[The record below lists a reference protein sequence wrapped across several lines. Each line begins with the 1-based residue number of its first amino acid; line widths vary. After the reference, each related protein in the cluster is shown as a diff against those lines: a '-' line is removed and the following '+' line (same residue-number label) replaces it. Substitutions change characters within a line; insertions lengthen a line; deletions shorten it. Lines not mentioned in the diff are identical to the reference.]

1 MVVDFSKL
9 NLKERQTLIL
19 KNQDGTYIQPLV
31 FTHNFEAKLCYNEVS
46 EITFDV
52 PAFVDCL
59 KTPSY
64 DDIVGMRL
72 IDWYGIG
79 QFILMDPSTT
89 NDGIKE
95 IKTCKA
101 YSLEYELTFKQAFL
115 EEGTYN
121 FWNPFDSE
129 NTVLGILMKLLPSWR
144 VGSVDA
150 SLIGK
155 YRTFEASNTSVYD
168 LMKNTLQDTYQ
179 CIFDFDTYNRTINV
193 RAVTELVD
201 TKPVYL
207 SIDNLI
213 KEINIEE
220 DTQNIFTCLDVNGAD
235 GVDIRSVNPMGTN
248 KIYNLDYFMNTTY
261 FSQEMIDKWN
271 AWKAKYESSQRPY
284 YNLSIE
290 KVLQESKLTVEE
302 AALADLKADLSRL
315 ETLQATYV
323 EAAAKNTGNSS
334 DLTQVKKDIATKNEE
349 ISAKQKLVDGIKTSI
364 KSYGEQQIAINESCQ
379 FDAFFSPSE
388 LELLDR
394 YIKESAISEETFV
407 YQTVSSYSK
416 EDVSKYHA
424 SVHVNISDAKVVKNA
439 TDTGKEFFT
448 VVGGTLNISADDD
461 KINAEVVT
469 AAFEIDEDGN
479 ALLTGY
485 LNPGT
490 YNEDKF
496 PSGCISLYG
505 AGGTV
510 TSDTSPNDDID
521 GDYEEGTFLSVFIAD
536 GHLYFTYDTSEYAK
550 RSVEWDLFEYG
561 QENLEKLCWP
571 TYTFSVD
578 SANFMAMD
586 EFVAFKNQFSLGS
599 KVYLNLN
606 GKILQPI
613 AVGAE
618 FNADDPT
625 SFKLTFGDKYSLN
638 DSAFKMVDLLE
649 QSISIGQT
657 TASKMKSFN
666 AFVESGASGE
676 LYDYINSALDAAKNI
691 VLAGSNQSTQIDGSG
706 IRCRSYNPESGTF
719 DDEQIWIIN
728 NQIVFTDDNWD
739 TAKMAIGQ
747 TVDEKGFKI
756 WGVVADALVGKMI
769 AGQNLVI
776 EAKSA
781 DGSIVEFRVDGSG
794 VQLHN
799 ARFDLTSQSGQ
810 ISLYPNTG
818 FVGGKK
824 STAAP
829 LYTYD
834 EHNNITGIRTEKGNS
849 LENLTN
855 LDLEDLPNAN
865 FWIDMGGNAYFK
877 GTVYAEDG
885 VFNGTVYAEGGE
897 FSGTVNALDLQLGGV
912 SISEIVE
919 AVGDDLGDLN
929 YLKIGD
935 ITIDGKTGSISFAND
950 TDIVLVQYAT
960 SSSGPW
966 QDTWNNAWSGVSVWA
981 RYSYNGG
988 TTWTGAMLI
997 QGKNGVNGSD
1007 ANVPDYIRGTYIDT
1021 TQVASCAIYGN
1032 EVYANGAFILA
1043 ELEQN
1048 SSKSRVTVGDYYGMM
1063 GLATGMDV
1071 EGNRTYGV
1079 AMADGDTIEL
1089 NDGTISFTSDGRY
1102 IIVTNKGIRLQA
1114 GSTTLTLTENGAYYN
1129 GLELG
1134 IGGEGGGVAVFG

>member
-31 FTHNFEAKLCYNEVS
+31 FAHNLEAKLCYNEVS

-72 IDWYGIG
+72 IDWHGIG
-79 QFILMDPSTT
+79 QFILMDPSIT

-179 CIFDFDTYNRTINV
+179 CIFDFDTYTRTVNV

-201 TKPVYL
+201 TKPIYL
-207 SIDNLI
+207 SLDNLI
-213 KEINIEE
+213 KEINVEE

-290 KVLQESKLTVEE
+290 KVLQESKLTIEE

-349 ISAKQKLVDGIKTSI
+349 ISAKQELVDGIKASI
-364 KSYGEQQIAINESCQ
+364 KSYGDQQIAINDSCQ

-407 YQTVSSYSK
+407 YQTVSSYAK
-416 EDVSKYHA
+416 EDISKYPA
-424 SVHVNISDAKVVKNA
+424 SAHVSISDAKVIKT
-439 TDTGKEFFT
+439 TDDDGKEFFT
-448 VVGGTLNISADDD
+448 VTGGTLNISADDD
-461 KINAEVVT
+461 KINAEVVA

-479 ALLTGY
+479 ALFTGY

-510 TSDTSPNDDID
+510 ISDTSTSDDID
-521 GDYEEGTFLSVFIAD
+521 GNYEEGTSLSASIAD

-571 TYTFSVD
+571 TYTFSID
-578 SANFMAMD
+578 TANFMAMD

-606 GKILQPI
+606 DKILQPI

-657 TASKMKSFN
+657 TASKLKSFN
-666 AFVESGASGE
+666 AFIESGASGE
-676 LYDYINSALDAAKNI
+676 LYNYINSALDAAKNI

-728 NQIVFTDDNWD
+728 NNIVFTDDNWD
-739 TAKMAIGQ
+739 TAKMAIGKTQ
-747 TVDEKGFKI
+747 SEDGSEL

-769 AGQNLVI
+769 AGNNLII
-776 EAKSA
+776 ESFGA
-781 DGSIVEFRVDGSG
+781 DGTTIAFRVDGSG
-794 VQLHN
+794 VQVHN
-799 ARFDLTSQSGQ
+799 GRFDLKSGDGQ
-810 ISLYPNTG
+810 ISLYPETG
-818 FVGGKK
+818 IVGGKV
-824 STAAP
+824 SVSVP
-829 LYTYD
+829 LYAYDANGNIIGLISNSGKTYTSVTQ
-834 EHNNITGIRTEKGNS
+834 I
-849 LENLTN
+849 
-855 LDLEDLPNAN
+855 DLEDLPNAN
-865 FWIDMGGNAYFK
+865 FWVDMEGNAYFK
-877 GTVYAEDG
+877 GKIYAEDG
-885 VFNGTVYAEGGE
+885 VFNGTVHAKDGD
-897 FSGTVNALDLQLGGV
+897 FSGVINATDLKLDGV
-912 SISEIVE
+912 SVSGVMD
-919 AVGDDLGDLN
+919 AVADKNGNLD

-935 ITIDGKTGSISFAND
+935 ITIDGETGEITFSNGN
-950 TDIVLVQYAT
+950 DIVTVQY
-960 SSSGPW
+960 SLLPEGPW
-966 QDTWNNAWSGVSVWA
+966 EDEWDNAWVNTIVWA

-988 TTWTGAMLI
+988 RTWSSPILI
-997 QGKNGVNGSD
+997 QGKNGEDGEDGHD
-1007 ANVPDYIRGTYIDT
+1007 ANRVSYIHTTYISSTEIRSPEITGND
-1021 TQVASCAIYGN
+1021 IYANAAFHVSNVGYMGMATGLRIDDEGDGN
-1032 EVYANGAFILA
+1032 EI
-1043 ELEQN
+1043 
-1048 SSKSRVTVGDYYGMM
+1048 
-1063 GLATGMDV
+1063 
-1071 EGNRTYGV
+1071 TYGV
-1079 AMADGDTIEL
+1079 AMATGENLDLDDDGCITYDSPGNYVIATNAGVRMTYNFDGDPSTRHEL
-1089 NDGTISFTSDGRY
+1089 TVTANGCFADGILIT
-1102 IIVTNKGIRLQA
+1102 
-1114 GSTTLTLTENGAYYN
+1114 
-1129 GLELG
+1129 
-1134 IGGEGGGVAVFG
+1134 GGGTGGVAVFG

>member
-31 FTHNFEAKLCYNEVS
+31 FAHNLEAKLCYNEVS

-129 NTVLGILMKLLPSWR
+129 NTVLGILMKLLPSWQ

-155 YRTFEASNTSVYD
+155 YRTFEASNTTVYD

-179 CIFDFDTYNRTINV
+179 CIFDFDTYARTVNV

-201 TKPVYL
+201 TKPIYL
-207 SIDNLI
+207 SLDNLI
-213 KEINIEE
+213 KEINVEE

-271 AWKAKYESSQRPY
+271 AWKAKYKSEQRPY

-323 EAAAKNTGNSS
+323 EAAAKNTGNRD
-334 DLTQVKKDIATKNEE
+334 DLTQVKKDIASKNAE
-349 ISAKQKLVDGIKTSI
+349 ISAKQELVDDIKASIKT
-364 KSYGEQQIAINESCQ
+364 YGDQQIAINDSCQ

-388 LELLDR
+388 IELLDR

-416 EDVSKYHA
+416 EDISKYPA
-424 SVHVNISDAKVVKNA
+424 SAHVSISDAKVIKTT
-439 TDTGKEFFT
+439 TDDGKEFFT
-448 VVGGTLNISADDD
+448 VTGGTLNISADDD

-479 ALLTGY
+479 ALFTGY

-510 TSDTSPNDDID
+510 TSDVSTNDYID
-521 GDYEEGTFLSVFIAD
+521 GDYEEGTSVSASIAG

-578 SANFMAMD
+578 TANFMAMD
-586 EFVAFKNQFSLGS
+586 EFAAFKNQFSLGS

-613 AVGAE
+613 AVCAE

-657 TASKMKSFN
+657 TASKLKSFN
-666 AFVESGASGE
+666 AFIDSGASGE
-676 LYDYINSALDAAKNI
+676 LYNYINSALNAAKNV

-728 NQIVFTDDNWD
+728 NNIVFTKDNWD
-739 TAKMAIGQ
+739 SAEMALGHI
-747 TVDEKGFKI
+747 VDAENSI
-756 WGVVADALVGKMI
+756 DDWGLVANLLVGKMV
-769 AGQNLVI
+769 AGNNLVI
-776 EAKSA
+776 EAQCA
-781 DGSIVEFRVDGSG
+781 NNENVEFKVDQSG
-794 VQLHN
+794 VRISN
-799 ARFDLTSQSGQ
+799 ARLDLISAAGQ
-810 ISLYPNTG
+810 ISLYPGTG
-818 FVGGKK
+818 LVGGENSSSKR
-824 STAAP
+824 

-834 EHNNITGIRTEKGNS
+834 TNGNITGVRSQKNIQLNTVAEAIEMN
-849 LENLTN
+849 E
-855 LDLEDLPNAN
+855 LPNAN
-865 FWIDMGGNAYFK
+865 FWIDMEGNAFLR
-877 GTVYAEDG
+877 GTVYAE
-885 VFNGTVYAEGGE
+885 NGE
-897 FSGTVNALDLQLGGV
+897 FTGTISANRFLIRDGDSYSDILENGKIDGDYIDLMGVNIINDAGDTIITINDNGIKFTPAPDMQLGLT
-912 SISEIVE
+912 EE
-919 AVGDDLGDLN
+919 EVGDMIDEATPDVESILRRDYN
-929 YLKIGD
+929 IMP
-935 ITIDGKTGSISFAND
+935 ISSTSIDGATIESPTIKGNNIHANEAFRIGSLGFLGSATGSK
-950 TDIVLVQYAT
+950 IVDD
-960 SSSGPW
+960 G
-966 QDTWNNAWSGVSVWA
+966 
-981 RYSYNGG
+981 
-988 TTWTGAMLI
+988 
-997 QGKNGVNGSD
+997 
-1007 ANVPDYIRGTYIDT
+1007 
-1021 TQVASCAIYGN
+1021 
-1032 EVYANGAFILA
+1032 F
-1043 ELEQN
+1043 
-1048 SSKSRVTVGDYYGMM
+1048 
-1063 GLATGMDV
+1063 V
-1071 EGNRTYGV
+1071 ETIPTFGV
-1079 AMADGDTIEL
+1079 AMAAGDENKILTKSEDNETLITYDATGNYVIATEAGVRMTYNADGDPTTRHEITVTANGCFADGRPIGGAL
-1089 NDGTISFTSDGRY
+1089 DGT
-1102 IIVTNKGIRLQA
+1102 VTVR
-1114 GSTTLTLTENGAYYN
+1114 
-1129 GLELG
+1129 
-1134 IGGEGGGVAVFG
+1134 AVWG